1 MQGLISKMKLL
12 IQHSSSTLTTLNILN
27 SNILVGKVVLLNII
41 LAHSS
46 LKDDLI

>member
-12 IQHSSSTLTTLNILN
+12 IQHSSSTLTRNILN